1 MSSCVECSR
10 VISVTDKIACSICNN
25 TFHYGCVNLAKKVFT
40 KMNKAAKS
48 TWSCPACNST
58 DKIDGTSSEDDAH
71 DADGALEK
79 QEFDP
84 FLPTKKLESGEGA
97 TSGSQDIGSS
107 PGIGKTFHD
116 QPKVASQATPNV
128 SEVSINSV
136 MLEIKRL
143 ANQLTQMESIPGD
156 LKVIR
161 NEIVGM
167 KTSFND
173 LKTAFDEINKTMQS
187 LSDRITKTESRLTEL
202 ENSKKD
208 QANALQVHLD
218 KLESER
224 QETEQFSRIKNVEI
238 KGVPQTKNENLLDL
252 VSAVGKRIGYPILKP
267 QIDFVTRVQSRDPN
281 QIKPIIVCF
290 VNRYVKEDFVA
301 AARAMAKTTP
311 ISSVDL
317 GVAGKNS
324 TVYVND
330 HLTVANKALLNKV
343 RKITKEQGF
352 QYVWVK
358 FCKILI
364 RRDDTSPIMCIR
376 TEKDLSKIV

>member
-1 MSSCVECSR
+1 MSSCAECSR

-48 TWSCPACNST
+48 TWSCPACNSA

-107 PGIGKTFHD
+107 PGIGKTLHD

-208 QANALQVHLD
+208 QAYALQVHLD

-238 KGVPQTKNENLLDL
+238 KGVPQKKNENLLDL

-267 QIDFVTRVQSRDPN
+267 QIDFVTRVQSY

-290 VNRYVKEDFVA
+290 INRYVKEDFVA
-301 AARAMAKTTP
+301 AARAMPKTTP

-330 HLTVANKALLNKV
+330 HLTVANKAILAPIRYAKSP
-343 RKITKEQGF
+343 RSRGF
-352 QYVWVK
+352 NMCGSSFAK
-358 FCKILI
+358 FL
-364 RRDDTSPIMCIR
+364 
-376 TEKDLSKIV
+376 